1 MKKWETV
8 EDIIAD
14 LRADV
19 EAARAARLKPK
30 PTVEQR
36 TEARFNPDNKP
47 TEAVIDEASI
57 HNAALQERLRKERE
71 GALAEQERA
80 ARQAQL
86 DRWWQSALDA
96 KAEAEAY
103 VEVGGFRERRRPT
116 CHRGRND
123 PDWGL

>member
-1 MKKWETV
+1 MLTKE
-8 EDIIAD
+8 ERDEIYRQA
-14 LRADV
+14 L
-19 EAARAARLKPK
+19 AACKPK
-30 PTVEQR
+30 PKPQPPSAQQR
-36 TEARFNPDNKP
+36 ADTRFSADNKP
-47 TEAVIDEASI
+47 TEAVIDAAST

-71 GALAEQERA
+71 CALAEQERA

-96 KAEAEAY
+96 KEEAEAY
-103 VEVGGFRERRRPT
+103 IQIGGFRERRRPT